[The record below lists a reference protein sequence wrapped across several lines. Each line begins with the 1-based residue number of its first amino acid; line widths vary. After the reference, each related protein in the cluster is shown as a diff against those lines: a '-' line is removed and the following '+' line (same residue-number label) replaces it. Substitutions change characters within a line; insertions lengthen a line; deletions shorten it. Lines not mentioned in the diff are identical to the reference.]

1 MIEQLKEILIP
12 YLPTLMS
19 SGMACLVAMFL
30 KKANASSLVLKTDK
44 REILD
49 HVDKVTSSNAIITD
63 ELKKTFAKTNG
74 NIQGLSDDLHLTM
87 DALADVLTE
96 NKTLHEQLE
105 QIKKEL
111 IELKAT
117 VRKKED

>member
-49 HVDKVTSSNAIITD
+49 KVKTATEQTQLAKHAICD
-63 ELKKTFAKTNG
+63 AYAKSTANL
-74 NIQGLSDDLHLTM
+74 QLLSDDIHVTM
-87 DALADVLTE
+87 EALGDVLNE
-96 NKTLHEQLE
+96 NQTLHQQLE

-111 IELKAT
+111 VELKAT
-117 VRKKED
+117 VRKKEE